1 MSQPTIMAD
10 AISSGH
16 KAVGGETGICS
27 SCSMAFFPV
36 KYNNG
41 ICAKCGCPTCD
52 SCLSKA
58 PDTDSIPASILSIPS
73 PLCPNCL
80 TSFDPYI
87 KRYRQAIER
96 AGSIV
101 VFPQTSKGKT
111 GIDSTRPIINIHS
124 DGCATYQDAELQ
136 LKIACAFL
144 EYDMVVERSYSKQ
157 QVRGSFVRSE
167 WIAIGKL
174 GYKSA

>member
-10 AISSGH
+10 AISSEC
-16 KAVGGETGICS
+16 KAVGGETDVCS
-27 SCSMAFFPV
+27 SCSMAFFPI

-41 ICAKCGCPTCD
+41 VCAKCGCPTCD

-58 PDTDSIPASILSIPS
+58 PVTDSISASILSIPS

-80 TSFDPYI
+80 TSFDTDI
-87 KRYRQAIER
+87 KRYQKAVER

-101 VFPQTSKGKT
+101 VFPQTSKWKT
-111 GIDSTRPIINIHS
+111 GIDSSRSFINIHS
-124 DGCATYQDAELQ
+124 DGCETYQDAEFQ
-136 LKIACAFL
+136 LKVACAFL

-174 GYKSA
+174 AYKSA